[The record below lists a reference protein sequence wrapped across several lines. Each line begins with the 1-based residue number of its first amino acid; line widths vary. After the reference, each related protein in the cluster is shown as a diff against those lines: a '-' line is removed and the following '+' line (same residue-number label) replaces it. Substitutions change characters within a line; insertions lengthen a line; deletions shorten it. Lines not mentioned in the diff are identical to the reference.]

1 MNSKTILIA
10 YQDDLWAR
18 SLSTFLH
25 GIGYRV
31 ERAKTV
37 SEMIQR
43 VRNGNI
49 SVVLLDDE
57 IEGVKACDLV
67 LLIKKINDRIQIIV
81 ISSEEALGEVK
92 RLRRTGIFYQLM
104 KPVDL
109 EEIKSAVEC
118 AFEKI
123 ERENL
128 KRGFRHEVKKRK
140 DKGLDCLLGDTSH
153 SPFRR
158 IFSRSRPGR
167 QYSLLESSS

>member
-1 MNSKTILIA
+1 MKSKTIFIA

-18 SLSTFLH
+18 SLSTFFH

-31 ERAKTV
+31 EIAESV
-37 SEMIQR
+37 SEMIRR

-49 SVVLLDDE
+49 HVALLDDE

-67 LLIKKINDRIQIIV
+67 PIFKKINPRIQVIV
-81 ISSEEALGEVK
+81 ISSEESIGLVK
-92 RLRRTGIFYQLM
+92 RLRGAGIFYQAM

-109 EEIKSAVEC
+109 EEIRSAVEC

-128 KRGFRHEVKKRK
+128 KEGF
-140 DKGLDCLLGDTSH
+140 
-153 SPFRR
+153 
-158 IFSRSRPGR
+158 FSFLVPKMVSA
-167 QYSLLESSS
+167 